1 MASYAYGK
9 KAIGYCDRCGFQ
21 YPLHELKQEVV
32 NLNVTNMLVC
42 PECWD
47 PDQPQTQLGRYHV
60 SDPQALQN
68 PRPPLGLAESQQF
81 INSQSGSP
89 LKILDPER
97 YEFGLGTDRPFNGTR
112 LDAKDGTWWDL
123 RNLDGFTYS
132 VGGKYPPETG
142 ETGGI
147 SVSAG
152 ILSCPWVPDT
162 TGATTD
168 SPIAYNANQCSLEY
182 WDWTGGGGNPKINM
196 VKNRY
201 LTMEMRVTS
210 WGDNYPALY
219 LSDDPWFGIVYCGVT
234 NPSIGNYPYPFGI
247 QSSPYS
253 TKFQIDNPGFTGEVS
268 ELNVW
273 KTLVWDV
280 MDMSAGKSEFGDA
293 VNGTISSWV
302 QSAVFGFNVTCFR
315 FDLFKYGDSVG
326 NQAKVAFDV
335 KSVKFTAT
343 LD

>member
-1 MASYAYGK
+1 MGSYAVGK
-9 KAIGYCDRCGFQ
+9 QAFGFCDRCGFR
-21 YPLHELKQEVV
+21 YPLKDLKPEVV
-32 NLNVTNMLVC
+32 NLAVINTLVC

-47 PDQPQTQLGRYHV
+47 PDQPQNHLGHLRIQE
-60 SDPQALQN
+60 SEALRN
-68 PRPPLGLAESQQF
+68 PRPPLGLVESQQF

-89 LKILDPER
+89 LNILDPER
-97 YEFGLGTDRPFNGTR
+97 CEFGLGTDRPFNGTR
-112 LDAKDGTWWDL
+112 LDAKNGSWWDL

-132 VGGKYPPETG
+132 VSGKFPPETG
-142 ETGGI
+142 ATGGI
-147 SVSAG
+147 SVSTG

-162 TGATTD
+162 TANTTD

-182 WDWTGGGGNPKINM
+182 WDWLGGGGNPKINM

-201 LTMEMRVTS
+201 VIMEMRVTS
-210 WGDNYPALY
+210 WGDNYPAIY
-219 LSDDPWFGIVYCGVT
+219 AEEDPWAGVLYCGVT
-234 NPSIGNYPYPFGI
+234 DPSIGNYPYPFGYGNSPNSI
-247 QSSPYS
+247 QQVLS
-253 TKFQIDNPGFTGEVS
+253 NPGFTGDSS

-280 MDMSAGKSEFGDA
+280 MDNNAGEYNDRSG
-293 VNGTISSWV
+293 SSWV

-315 FDLFKYGDSVG
+315 FDLFIYGDSVG

-335 KSVKFTAT
+335 RSIKFTDT